1 VSSHGRLEQVRFAMS
16 RGHSQRRSCELIGM
30 PRSVLTYERRMPK
43 KDAPVLAAMKRL
55 AEQYPRY
62 GYRRIRIFLRRE
74 GHEMGWERAHR
85 LWRLA
90 GLQLP
95 KKRSRKR
102 VAASRPRPQAPTGPN
117 SVWAYDFVYDACAN
131 GQQIKCLTVIDEF
144 TRECLAID
152 VAGGIRSKRVIE
164 VLSELVSVRGAPRYL
179 RSDNGPEFVSAAILQ
194 WIADSNIGSALIDP
208 GKPWQN
214 GTDESFNGRFR
225 DECLNLEW
233 FRSRREARVIIETWR
248 RHYNLVRPRTRAW
261 TISPRSN
268 SSTISIPSTRGPF
281 SRNLWS
287 EIAQARQR

>member
-1 VSSHGRLEQVRFAMS
+1 M
-16 RGHSQRRSCELIGM
+16 
-30 PRSVLTYERRMPK
+30 LTYERRMPS
-43 KDAPVLAAMKRL
+43 KDAPVLQAMRRL

-62 GYRRIRIFLRRE
+62 GYRRIRIFLHRE
-74 GHEMGWERAHR
+74 GHEMSWERAHR

-164 VLSELVSVRGAPRYL
+164 VLSQLVSVRGAPRYL

-233 FRSRREARVIIETWR
+233 FRSRREARVIIEAWR
-248 RHYNLVRPRTRAW
+248 RHYNQVRPHSSLGYRTPVEFVHH
-261 TISPRSN
+261 IE
-268 SSTISIPSTRGPF
+268 SINQGAV
-281 SRNLWS
+281 L
-287 EIAQARQR
+287 